1 MSLRVVAPRRAVPL
15 LSKAVLATGLVLAAA
30 TPLFAQSTAPAPE
43 GARAAPMRVHS
54 PFADRLVRMLEQ
66 SRAEKRRVVLFV
78 RGEEIAGVVLETGPG
93 YVILSNQPE
102 QEILLRTTDID
113 RAEFR

>member
-1 MSLRVVAPRRAVPL
+1 MMFRTL
-15 LSKAVLATGLVLAAA
+15 LPASALLLAFALPATAQTPAA
-30 TPLFAQSTAPAPE
+30 APAPV
-43 GARAAPMRVHS
+43 AQPRVHS
-54 PFADRLVRMLEQ
+54 PFGDRLVRMLDQ

-78 RGEEIAGVVLETGPG
+78 RGEEVAGVVLETGPG

-102 QEILLRTTDID
+102 QEILLRTHDIE

>member
-1 MSLRVVAPRRAVPL
+1 MMFRTL
-15 LSKAVLATGLVLAAA
+15 LPASALLLAFALPATAQTPAA
-30 TPLFAQSTAPAPE
+30 APAP
-43 GARAAPMRVHS
+43 AAHPQPMRMHT
-54 PFADRLVRMLEQ
+54 PYGDRLMRMLDQ

-93 YVILSNQPE
+93 YVIVSNQPE
-102 QEILLRTTDID
+102 QEILLRTGDID

>member
-1 MSLRVVAPRRAVPL
+1 MTIRTL
-15 LSKAVLATGLVLAAA
+15 LSAGALLLVMVLPAAA
-30 TPLFAQSTAPAPE
+30 QSGGAAAAPVAQP
-43 GARAAPMRVHS
+43 APMRVHS
-54 PFADRLVRMLEQ
+54 PFGDRLMRMLDQ

-102 QEILLRTTDID
+102 QEILLRTHDIE

>member
-1 MSLRVVAPRRAVPL
+1 MTFRTL
-15 LSKAVLATGLVLAAA
+15 LPASALLLAFALPA
-30 TPLFAQSTAPAPE
+30 TAQTPAPTP
-43 GARAAPMRVHS
+43 AAHAPSTRMHN
-54 PFADRLVRMLEQ
+54 PYGERLMRMLDQ

-93 YVILSNQPE
+93 YVIVSNQPE
-102 QEILLRTTDID
+102 QEILLRTLDIE

>member
-1 MSLRVVAPRRAVPL
+1 MMSRRTTLRSAA
-15 LSKAVLATGLVLAAA
+15 AVLTKSAFAAGLVFACAMPVL
-30 TPLFAQSTAPAPE
+30 AQSAAPAAEP
-43 GARAAPMRVHS
+43 ARAAPVRLHS
-54 PFADRLVRMLEQ
+54 PFADRLVRMLDQ

-78 RGEEIAGVVLETGPG
+78 GGEEIAGVVLETGPG

-102 QEILLRTTDID
+102 QEILLRTIDID

>member
-1 MSLRVVAPRRAVPL
+1 MMFRTL
-15 LSKAVLATGLVLAAA
+15 LPASALLLAFALPATAQTPAA
-30 TPLFAQSTAPAPE
+30 APAPV
-43 GARAAPMRVHS
+43 AQPRVHS
-54 PFADRLVRMLEQ
+54 PFADRLVRMLDQ

-78 RGEEIAGVVLETGPG
+78 RGEEVAGVVLETGPG

-102 QEILLRTTDID
+102 QEILLRTHDIE

>member
-1 MSLRVVAPRRAVPL
+1 MKLCTL
-15 LSKAVLATGLVLAAA
+15 LPASALLIAFALLATAQTPAA
-30 TPLFAQSTAPAPE
+30 APAP
-43 GARAAPMRVHS
+43 AVQPLPRMHS
-54 PFADRLVRMLEQ
+54 PYGDRLMRMLDQ

-93 YVILSNQPE
+93 FVIVSNQPE
-102 QEILLRTTDID
+102 QEILLRTLDIE